1 MAAAEKKK
9 NPIAAF
15 FGAVGNGFKDIGVT
29 FADGDAKTKLS
40 YLIFGIGP
48 LMRGQIAKGLA
59 FLGCE
64 AAFIWYMIAFGWKYL
79 SKITTLGTVET
90 TKQNR
95 VTVYGDNS
103 FLILLFGLLSIILI
117 LLLIFVWV
125 LNIRENR
132 KEELLLRQG
141 KSLPSNKKVLA
152 SLLDSNF
159 DKTLLSVP
167 VLGIFVFT
175 MLPILFMI
183 CIAFT
188 NYDKNHQSPTNLF
201 TWVGLEN
208 FRKLFS
214 WVGLETFGKV
224 FSNTGAASMGKTFVE
239 LVKWTLIWAVLAT
252 VLNYLLGM
260 VVALMINKKGIKL
273 KALWR
278 TLFVVTVAVPQF
290 VSLLLMS
297 QMLDVNGGAVNV
309 LLHDVLHWTP
319 EYINFLGGDPWVARV
334 TVVVVNIWV
343 GIPYTI
349 LITSGIL
356 MNIPADLYESATID
370 GAGPV
375 KSFFKITLPYMLFVT
390 TPYLI
395 TSFVGNINN
404 FNVIYLLT
412 ANLQNSN
419 DLYQAGY
426 TALLVT
432 WLFKLT
438 MNSQDYNFAAAIGIL
453 VFIVCATVSLLTF
466 NLTKSAK
473 NEEEFS

>member
-208 FRKLFS
+208 FRKLFAFGS
-214 WVGLETFGKV
+214 SGFGTTFLKV
-224 FSNTGAASMGKTFVE
+224 LAWTLVWAFFATFIDYFLGMGAAI
-239 LVKWTLIWAVLAT
+239 L
-252 VLNYLLGM
+252 
-260 VVALMINKKGIKL
+260 INKKGIRFK
-273 KALWR
+273 KLWR
-278 TLFVVTVAVPQF
+278 TILVMTIAVPQF
-290 VSLLLMS
+290 VSLLYVYKMFTNDGLI
-297 QMLDVNGGAVNV
+297 NGY
-309 LLHDVLHWTP
+309 LLKWGLISRAIPFWTNP
-319 EYINFLGGDPWVARV
+319 TLAKVMIVI
-334 TVVVVNIWV
+334 VNIWI
-343 GIPYTI
+343 GIPYMM
-349 LITSGIL
+349 LIATGLL
-356 MNIPADLYESATID
+356 MNIPEELYESARID
-370 GAGPV
+370 GASPMQMFW
-375 KSFFKITLPYMLFVT
+375 SITLPYMMFVT
-390 TPYLI
+390 GPFLLTQF
-395 TSFVGNINN
+395 TGNLNN

-412 ANLQNSN
+412 KGQPQSMKMAEN
-419 DLYQAGY
+419 AGQ
-426 TALLVT
+426 TDLLVT
-432 WLFKLT
+432 WLYKMT
-438 MNSQDYNFAAAIGIL
+438 VNDTNYKMAAVIGIM
-453 VFIVCATVSLLTF
+453 VFIVTAVITMLVYNRLPSVRDEGGF
-466 NLTKSAK
+466 Q
-473 NEEEFS
+473 

>member
-15 FGAVGNGFKDIGVT
+15 FGAIGNGFKDIGVT

-64 AAFIWYMIAFGWKYL
+64 AAFIWYMVAFGWKYL

-90 TKQNR
+90 TKQSR

-132 KEELLLRQG
+132 KEELLLREG
-141 KSLPSNKKVLA
+141 KKLPSNKKVLA
-152 SLLDSNF
+152 SLFDSNF
-159 DKTLLSVP
+159 DKTLLSIP

-208 FRKLFS
+208 FRKLFAFGS
-214 WVGLETFGKV
+214 SGFGTTFLKV
-224 FSNTGAASMGKTFVE
+224 LAWTLVWAFFATFIDYFLGMGAAI
-239 LVKWTLIWAVLAT
+239 L
-252 VLNYLLGM
+252 
-260 VVALMINKKGIKL
+260 INKKGIRFK
-273 KALWR
+273 KLWR
-278 TLFVVTVAVPQF
+278 TILVMTIAVPQF
-290 VSLLLMS
+290 VSLLYVYKMFTNDGLI
-297 QMLDVNGGAVNV
+297 NGY
-309 LLHDVLHWTP
+309 LLKWGWISRAIPFWTNP
-319 EYINFLGGDPWVARV
+319 TLAKVMIVI
-334 TVVVVNIWV
+334 VNIWI
-343 GIPYTI
+343 GIPYMM
-349 LITSGIL
+349 LIATGLL
-356 MNIPADLYESATID
+356 MNIPEELYESARID
-370 GAGPV
+370 GASPMQMFW
-375 KSFFKITLPYMLFVT
+375 SITLPYMMFVT
-390 TPYLI
+390 GPFLLTQF
-395 TSFVGNINN
+395 TGNLNN

-412 ANLQNSN
+412 KGQPQSMRMAEN
-419 DLYQAGY
+419 AGQ
-426 TALLVT
+426 TDLLVT
-432 WLFKLT
+432 WLYKMT
-438 MNSQDYNFAAAIGIL
+438 VNDTNYKMAAVIGIM
-453 VFIVCATVSLLTF
+453 VFIVTAVITMLVYNRLPSVRDEGGF
-466 NLTKSAK
+466 Q
-473 NEEEFS
+473 

>member
-117 LLLIFVWV
+117 ILLIFVWV

-208 FRKLFS
+208 FRKLFAFGS
-214 WVGLETFGKV
+214 SGFGTTFLKV
-224 FSNTGAASMGKTFVE
+224 LAWTLVWAFFATFIDYFLGMGAAI
-239 LVKWTLIWAVLAT
+239 L
-252 VLNYLLGM
+252 
-260 VVALMINKKGIKL
+260 INKKGIRFK
-273 KALWR
+273 KLWR
-278 TLFVVTVAVPQF
+278 TILVMTIAVPQF
-290 VSLLLMS
+290 VSLLYVYKMFTNDGLI
-297 QMLDVNGGAVNV
+297 NGY
-309 LLHDVLHWTP
+309 LLKWGLISRAIPFWTNP
-319 EYINFLGGDPWVARV
+319 TLAKVMIVI
-334 TVVVVNIWV
+334 VNIWI
-343 GIPYTI
+343 GIPYMM
-349 LITSGIL
+349 LIATGLL
-356 MNIPADLYESATID
+356 MNIPEELYESARID
-370 GAGPV
+370 GASPMQMFW
-375 KSFFKITLPYMLFVT
+375 SITLPYMMFVT
-390 TPYLI
+390 GPFLLTQF
-395 TSFVGNINN
+395 TGNLNN

-412 ANLQNSN
+412 KGQPQSMKMAEN
-419 DLYQAGY
+419 AGQ
-426 TALLVT
+426 TDLLVT
-432 WLFKLT
+432 WLYKMT
-438 MNSQDYNFAAAIGIL
+438 VNDTNYKMAAVIGIM
-453 VFIVCATVSLLTF
+453 VFIVTAVITMLVYNRLPSVKDEGGF
-466 NLTKSAK
+466 Q
-473 NEEEFS
+473 